1 MTMIDTAMDMAVA
14 LLRLLPA
21 ETAHTLTVELSADFA
36 PLVPRMKRDD
46 PRLAVEALGLKFANP
61 IGMAA
66 GFDKNARAYPAM
78 FRLGFGFVEVGT
90 LTPRPQPGNPRPRMV
105 RLPEDGAIVNR
116 MGFNNRGMDYAA
128 ERLAGRKGGGIL
140 GVNIGANK
148 ASADRV
154 DDYSLAYGKLA
165 PLADYVA
172 INVSSPNTPDLRR
185 LQEREEL
192 HRLLSALA
200 EARAAA
206 PKPLLL
212 KIAPDI
218 DDAGL
223 DDIAEETTAADLDGL
238 IVTNTTIAREGLNL
252 KSPHA
257 AEPGGLS
264 GRPLLAPSNRVLA
277 GMRTR
282 LGKKPVLIGVGGI
295 SSGEDAYA
303 KLRAGADLVQVY
315 TALVFQGIGLL
326 GRIKRDLLSCLE
338 RDGLASIA
346 EATGKDAG

>member
-1 MTMIDTAMDMAVA
+1 MIDTAMDMAVA

-36 PLVPRMKRDD
+36 PLVPRAKRDD
-46 PRLAVEALGLKFANP
+46 PRLAVEALGLKFSNP

-128 ERLAGRKGGGIL
+128 ERLAKRKGGGIL

-148 ASADRV
+148 TSADRV
-154 DDYSLAYGKLA
+154 GDYRLAYDKLA

-200 EARAAA
+200 EARAVT

-223 DDIAEETTAADLDGL
+223 DDIAEETTAAGLDGL
-238 IVTNTTIAREGLNL
+238 IVTNTTVAREGLNL
-252 KSPHA
+252 NSPHA

-264 GRPLLAPSNRVLA
+264 GRPLFAPSNRVLA

-282 LGKKPVLIGVGGI
+282 LGRKPVLIGVGGI

-303 KLRAGADLVQVY
+303 KFRAGADLVQVY

-338 RDGLASIA
+338 RDGIASIS